1 MNSIL
6 NNFKIVAVSIK
17 NCNNC
22 EIGIPTSDG
31 DSLLSNIIKA
41 ILFLIGM
48 LAVGAL
54 IACGYKFLTANGDPK
69 AIANAKRGIIYS
81 IAGLVIAAAAYG
93 IVQMLLDGAAGK
105 GLSLLGVYYG

>member
-1 MNSIL
+1 MNSVL
-6 NNFKIVAVSIK
+6 NSLKTVAVSIK
-17 NCNNC
+17 NCNKC
-22 EIGIPTSDG
+22 EIGIPTTDS

-54 IACGYKFLTANGDPK
+54 IACSYKFLTANGDPK
-69 AIANAKRGIIYS
+69 AISNAKRGIIYS

>member
-1 MNSIL
+1 MNSMFNSI
-6 NNFKIVAVSIK
+6 KTIAVSIK

-81 IAGLVIAAAAYG
+81 IAGLVIAAVAYG

-105 GLSLLGVYYG
+105 GLSLFGGYYG

>member
-1 MNSIL
+1 MNNIL

-17 NCNNC
+17 NCNKC

-69 AIANAKRGIIYS
+69 AISSAKRGIIYS

-93 IVQMLLDGAAGK
+93 IVQMILNGASGK
-105 GLSLLGVYYG
+105 GLGLFGRYYG

>member
-17 NCNNC
+17 NCPKC
-22 EIGIPTSDG
+22 EIGIPTTDS

-69 AIANAKRGIIYS
+69 AISSAKRGIIYS

-93 IVQMLLDGAAGK
+93 IVQMILNGAAGK
-105 GLSLLGVYYG
+105 GLGLFGRYYG